1 MLPAASAAASSWLRG
16 SAAAT
21 STVQSA
27 FHTSRNSWQ
36 ATAPT
41 TAGGE
46 AVAARCDS
54 TRIVCARCNRSL
66 LGAVWDNE
74 GNDSVGRAGSSTC
87 RDSIQLTVVSTIDV
101 RGFCVWVPWGCMYC
115 GELPCHCT
123 TGCLKPASFQPTKL
137 PCPGQLLGKPASAV
151 GSQFSSGE
159 SRLTAGALALA
170 GSISRCQGSL
180 AQLYVPC
187 WPSTPV
193 PRCA

>member
-1 MLPAASAAASSWLRG
+1 VLPAASAAASSWLKG
-16 SAAAT
+16 SAVAT

-46 AVAARCDS
+46 AVAARCDPMC
-54 TRIVCARCNRSL
+54 IVCKHRIRSL
-66 LGAVWDNE
+66 LGAVWDKE

-87 RDSIQLTVVSTIDV
+87 RDSIQRAVVSTIDV
-101 RGFCVWVPWGCMYC
+101 RGCCVWVPWGCMYC

-123 TGCLKPASFQPTKL
+123 TGCLKAVSFQPTKP
-137 PCPGQLLGKPASAV
+137 PCSGQLLRKPASAV
-151 GSQFSSGE
+151 GSQFSSCQ
-159 SRLTAGALALA
+159 SRLAAGALA
-170 GSISRCQGSL
+170 SITRCQGSL

-187 WPSTPV
+187 WPSTRV